1 MLAALVPAHEKR
13 DRTGFLVATKPVPRW
28 GLFAGRALG
37 LSGVLAAMFA
47 GMAALSWVFVIYT
60 AAREGSAGD
69 EARAEVAEALTVRAE
84 TSAAWET
91 GPVRVPGSG
100 ARGPVD
106 LPPGARLRWRF
117 TLPPSLR
124 HLERFGGRVEL
135 AAGAPSWPEGLVVRA
150 VPPDGNAVAVA
161 WGDRE
166 PLAPH
171 PARRFEL
178 IREQVWFEKEH
189 PNRPGAAVVEVENAG
204 AEAVRL
210 GGPAPVVLLI
220 GANANVSPGGRYE
233 WRFRLPRGSD
243 DPAFRFRASRSTQ
256 FIQEV
261 EVELRGAEA
270 AGPLTRRAF
279 LGPGGTVSIRVPAD
293 FVPDDGLVTAELRN
307 TSLAGVRMPVGK
319 GLVFAPRAGTFA
331 GALARWAAVE
341 IAKVVLLILLISAGA
356 MALTFPIPA
365 LLGGAAAAGGYLVS
379 FVMALTTSGEPS
391 TLTAVFEG
399 GLRALLPDLAG
410 ATVAGSVSGGDLV
423 PAWFVLEAVLLL
435 VVVRGGLLA
444 ALGGW
449 LASRR
454 EVDA

>member
-1 MLAALVPAHEKR
+1 
-13 DRTGFLVATKPVPRW
+13 
-28 GLFAGRALG
+28 
-37 LSGVLAAMFA
+37 
-47 GMAALSWVFVIYT
+47 
-60 AAREGSAGD
+60 
-69 EARAEVAEALTVRAE
+69 
-84 TSAAWET
+84 
-91 GPVRVPGSG
+91 
-100 ARGPVD
+100 
-106 LPPGARLRWRF
+106 LRWRF

-150 VPPDGNAVAVA
+150 ALPDGGTAAVE
-161 WGDRE
+161 WRERE

-178 IREQVWFEKEH
+178 TREQVWFEKEH
-189 PNRPGAAVVEVENAG
+189 PNRPGAAVVEVGNTGER
-204 AEAVRL
+204 AVRL

-220 GANANVSPGGRYE
+220 GANANVSPGDRYE
-233 WRFRLPRGSD
+233 WRFRLPKGSAD
-243 DPAFRFRASRSTQ
+243 AAFRFRASRATQ

-270 AGPLTRRAF
+270 AGPVTRKLL
-279 LGPGGTVSIRVPAD
+279 LGPGGTVHIGVPAG

-307 TSLAGVRMPVGK
+307 TSIAGVRMPVGK

-331 GALARWAAVE
+331 GALARWAVVE
-341 IAKVVLLILLISAGA
+341 TAKVVLLILLISAGA

-379 FVMALTTSGEPS
+379 FVMALTSSGERS
-391 TLTAVFEG
+391 ALTAVFEG
-399 GLRALLPDLAG
+399 ALRALLPDLAG

-423 PAWFVLEAVLLL
+423 PAWFVLETVLLL
-435 VVVRGGLLA
+435 VVVRGGVLA

-449 LASRR
+449 LAARR